1 MKMASR
7 MNVPRLALVAALT
20 ALLSGCYAHGGGRYT
35 AHYGGGYAYGGT
47 YHAPPGHAYH
57 KHRHH
62 KPGLYK
68 QERQHRSA
76 ARARDHRPEPTRRV
90 ESRHRLERS
99 GQPRHEWNAQAP
111 RQNRPQVQRRRNA
124 SAETPRQ
131 NRPQVQRR
139 RNASAE
145 TPRQNGPQVPR
156 RRDPGAQAP
165 RRNERGSA
173 DRKGEPQPA
182 PAEGYGRRDEWR
194 PGPTAS
200 DEGPR
205 PGAEGGAR

>member
-1 MKMASR
+1 MASR
-7 MNVPRLALVAALT
+7 MNVPRLALVAALA
-20 ALLSGCYAHGGGRYT
+20 ALLSGCYVHGGGRDT

-47 YHAPPGHAYH
+47 YHAPPSHAYH

-62 KPGLYK
+62 EPGLYR

-76 ARARDHRPEPTRRV
+76 ARARDHRSEPTRRL
-90 ESRHRLERS
+90 ESTRRLERS
-99 GQPRHEWNAQAP
+99 GQPRHDWNAQAP

-124 SAETPRQ
+124 SAEAPRQ
-131 NRPQVQRR
+131 NRPQVR
-139 RNASAE
+139 
-145 TPRQNGPQVPR
+145 R
-156 RRDPGAQAP
+156 RRDPGAPAP

-182 PAEGYGRRDEWR
+182 PAEGYGRRDGWL
-194 PGPTAS
+194 PGPTAR